1 MRVSTDPL
9 LLAYKIGY
17 YFNEIIIIIIIA
29 IIERFVIHFQK
40 EIYGESSI
48 YLLLYIQQLRI
59 YSGQLS
65 IEYSIAQSIYLDTF
79 TTNKKK
85 ENLFL
90 LYIFWFEVFNK
101 KRGDIKYPKEFYKVQ
116 TSIDICQIIIF
127 LFVSIFILLFEPK
140 SAGLYYIERLISEM
154 LVGGKC
160 STITWYSLINIVL
173 HLIFYLQAWES
184 PQAQNDSIKG
194 RLPFGCWWRY
204 FTVLSRTRPVGRK
217 TRQRHG
223 L

>member
-9 LLAYKIGY
+9 LLAYNIGY

-90 LYIFWFEVFNK
+90 LYIF
-101 KRGDIKYPKEFYKVQ
+101 
-116 TSIDICQIIIF
+116 
-127 LFVSIFILLFEPK
+127 
-140 SAGLYYIERLISEM
+140 
-154 LVGGKC
+154 
-160 STITWYSLINIVL
+160 
-173 HLIFYLQAWES
+173 
-184 PQAQNDSIKG
+184 
-194 RLPFGCWWRY
+194 
-204 FTVLSRTRPVGRK
+204 
-217 TRQRHG
+217 
-223 L
+223 